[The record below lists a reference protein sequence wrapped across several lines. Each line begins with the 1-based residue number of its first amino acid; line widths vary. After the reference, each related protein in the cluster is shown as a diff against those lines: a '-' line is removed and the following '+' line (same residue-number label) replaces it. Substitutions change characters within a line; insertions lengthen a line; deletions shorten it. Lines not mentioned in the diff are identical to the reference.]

1 MAHPEPYLIEEAD
14 TAAVSARES
23 ADFWVE
29 HICHNQGTLRFRFG
43 HSSAF
48 RGKTTVQHYADY
60 QLIGFRSDSITY
72 SRTPTD
78 IRRDDDAS
86 LRMVVPTEGAMGFRQ
101 DDRTVQVMPGQ
112 GVLVT
117 KARPFDF
124 GQPRNAQGWVM
135 NIPAGALT
143 LDGGTGPM
151 LIDLR
156 QGLGSVAS
164 GMLGELSNQR
174 EVVDGLHFA
183 TACDALIDLLR
194 LCLRPSE
201 QLPTTLAAV
210 DAAVRDYIRRHAT
223 DPELTPTLIAHNLGW
238 SLRQVQLALH
248 STGTTPSQLI
258 RIERLDRARRHLREA
273 SADHT
278 VAEIAYA
285 SGFRSLSAF
294 GASFKEHF
302 GSTPQEARGRR

>member
-1 MAHPEPYLIEEAD
+1 MALSELYLVQEAD
-14 TAAVSARES
+14 TATVSARES

-29 HICHNQGTLRFRFG
+29 HICRNQGTLRFRFG
-43 HSSAF
+43 SASTF
-48 RGKTTVQHYADY
+48 HGKTTAQHYADY

-72 SRTPTD
+72 SRTGTD

-86 LRMVVPTEGAMGFRQ
+86 LRVVVPTGGAMNFRQ
-101 DDRTVQVMPGQ
+101 DDRTVQVLPGQ

-124 GQPRNAQGWVM
+124 AQTQNAQGWVM
-135 NIPAGALT
+135 NVPAGALP
-143 LDGGTGPM
+143 LDAGAGPA
-151 LIDLR
+151 LIDLGR
-156 QGLGSVAS
+156 GLGSVAL
-164 GMLGELSNQR
+164 GMIGELSKQR
-174 EVVDGLHFA
+174 EVVDGLCFA
-183 TACDALIDLLR
+183 TTCDAMIDLLR
-194 LCLRPSE
+194 LCLRPGE
-201 QLPTTLAAV
+201 KLPTTLAAV

-258 RIERLDRARRHLREA
+258 RTERLNLARRHLREA
-273 SADHT
+273 SADRT

-285 SGFRSLSAF
+285 SGFSSLSAF
-294 GASFKEHF
+294 GASFKGQF
-302 GSTPQEARGRR
+302 GLTPQEARSR